1 MQIPEVIPLM
11 ILPNATLFPDALL
24 PLHIFEP
31 RYRRMLSDVLV
42 SHRMFGVAL
51 RQSVAGKESPMP
63 IIGVGMVRVCIDAKD
78 DTSNLLLMG
87 MARVE
92 CLGAEKYRPY
102 RLERVRVMESSG
114 EDSPEIES
122 LRDRL
127 MDLIEKRLELGTEG
141 LSPGTIP
148 SALFNQK
155 QALSDKGMADTM
167 SEVGADMM
175 KLIDNAS
182 GLADYTAAT
191 FLRNP
196 FERQIVLSSIDVPTR
211 LNRVAAFLA
220 AEIDS
225 NS

>member
-31 RYRRMLSDVLV
+31 RYRRMLSDVLD

-63 IIGVGMVRVCIDAKD
+63 IVGVGMVRVCIDAKD

-102 RLERVRVMESSG
+102 RLERVRVMERVRG
-114 EDSPEIES
+114 RFA
-122 LRDRL
+122 RD
-127 MDLIEKRLELGTEG
+127 
-141 LSPGTIP
+141 
-148 SALFNQK
+148 
-155 QALSDKGMADTM
+155 
-167 SEVGADMM
+167 
-175 KLIDNAS
+175 
-182 GLADYTAAT
+182 
-191 FLRNP
+191 
-196 FERQIVLSSIDVPTR
+196 
-211 LNRVAAFLA
+211 RVAARPV
-220 AEIDS
+220 DGS
-225 NS
+225 N

>member
-31 RYRRMLSDVLV
+31 RYRRMLSDVLD

-63 IIGVGMVRVCIDAKD
+63 IVGVGMVRVCIDAKD

-102 RLERVRVMESSG
+102 RLERVRVMESSP
-114 EDSPEIES
+114 ED
-122 LRDRL
+122 
-127 MDLIEKRLELGTEG
+127 
-141 LSPGTIP
+141 
-148 SALFNQK
+148 
-155 QALSDKGMADTM
+155 
-167 SEVGADMM
+167 
-175 KLIDNAS
+175 
-182 GLADYTAAT
+182 
-191 FLRNP
+191 
-196 FERQIVLSSIDVPTR
+196 
-211 LNRVAAFLA
+211 
-220 AEIDS
+220 
-225 NS
+225 

>member
-1 MQIPEVIPLM
+1 
-11 ILPNATLFPDALL
+11 
-24 PLHIFEP
+24 
-31 RYRRMLSDVLV
+31 
-42 SHRMFGVAL
+42 
-51 RQSVAGKESPMP
+51 
-63 IIGVGMVRVCIDAKD
+63 MVRVCIYGKD

-141 LSPGTIP
+141 LSPGRIP

-220 AEIDS
+220 VEIDS

>member
-1 MQIPEVIPLM
+1 
-11 ILPNATLFPDALL
+11 
-24 PLHIFEP
+24 
-31 RYRRMLSDVLV
+31 
-42 SHRMFGVAL
+42 
-51 RQSVAGKESPMP
+51 
-63 IIGVGMVRVCIDAKD
+63 
-78 DTSNLLLMG
+78 
-87 MARVE
+87 MACVE

-127 MDLIEKRLELGTEG
+127 MDLIEKRLELVTEG

-148 SALFNQK
+148 SALFNQN

-167 SEVGADMM
+167 WEVGADMM

-196 FERQIVLSSIDVPTR
+196 FEQQIVLSSIDVPTR

>member
-1 MQIPEVIPLM
+1 
-11 ILPNATLFPDALL
+11 
-24 PLHIFEP
+24 
-31 RYRRMLSDVLV
+31 
-42 SHRMFGVAL
+42 
-51 RQSVAGKESPMP
+51 
-63 IIGVGMVRVCIDAKD
+63 
-78 DTSNLLLMG
+78 MG
-87 MARVE
+87 MACVE

-114 EDSPEIES
+114 DDSPKIEL

-127 MDLIEKRLELGTEG
+127 IYLIEKRLELGTEG
-141 LSPGTIP
+141 LLPGKIHL
-148 SALFNQK
+148 ALFNQK

-167 SEVGADMM
+167 SEVSADMM
-175 KLIDNAS
+175 KLIDNAF

-191 FLRNP
+191 FLRNL
-196 FERQIVLSSIDVPTR
+196 FERQIVLSSIDMLTR

>member
-1 MQIPEVIPLM
+1 M
-11 ILPNATLFPDALL
+11 
-24 PLHIFEP
+24 
-31 RYRRMLSDVLV
+31 
-42 SHRMFGVAL
+42 
-51 RQSVAGKESPMP
+51 
-63 IIGVGMVRVCIDAKD
+63 
-78 DTSNLLLMG
+78 
-87 MARVE
+87 
-92 CLGAEKYRPY
+92 
-102 RLERVRVMESSG
+102 
-114 EDSPEIES
+114 
-122 LRDRL
+122 
-127 MDLIEKRLELGTEG
+127 
-141 LSPGTIP
+141 IP

-167 SEVGADMM
+167 SGVGADMM

-220 AEIDS
+220 AEIDL

>member
-1 MQIPEVIPLM
+1 M
-11 ILPNATLFPDALL
+11 
-24 PLHIFEP
+24 
-31 RYRRMLSDVLV
+31 
-42 SHRMFGVAL
+42 
-51 RQSVAGKESPMP
+51 
-63 IIGVGMVRVCIDAKD
+63 
-78 DTSNLLLMG
+78 
-87 MARVE
+87 
-92 CLGAEKYRPY
+92 
-102 RLERVRVMESSG
+102 
-114 EDSPEIES
+114 
-122 LRDRL
+122 
-127 MDLIEKRLELGTEG
+127 
-141 LSPGTIP
+141 IP

-211 LNRVAAFLA
+211 LNRAAAFLA
-220 AEIDS
+220 AEIDL

>member
-1 MQIPEVIPLM
+1 
-11 ILPNATLFPDALL
+11 
-24 PLHIFEP
+24 
-31 RYRRMLSDVLV
+31 
-42 SHRMFGVAL
+42 
-51 RQSVAGKESPMP
+51 
-63 IIGVGMVRVCIDAKD
+63 
-78 DTSNLLLMG
+78 MG

-102 RLERVRVMESSG
+102 RLERVWVMESSG

-127 MDLIEKRLELGTEG
+127 VDLIEKRLELGTQG

-182 GLADYTAAT
+182 GLAD
-191 FLRNP
+191 
-196 FERQIVLSSIDVPTR
+196 
-211 LNRVAAFLA
+211 
-220 AEIDS
+220 
-225 NS
+225 

>member
-1 MQIPEVIPLM
+1 
-11 ILPNATLFPDALL
+11 
-24 PLHIFEP
+24 
-31 RYRRMLSDVLV
+31 
-42 SHRMFGVAL
+42 
-51 RQSVAGKESPMP
+51 MP
-63 IIGVGMVRVCIDAKD
+63 IVGVGMVGVCIDAKD
-78 DTSNLLLMG
+78 GTSNLFLMG
-87 MARVE
+87 MACVE

-102 RLERVRVMESSG
+102 CLERVRVMESSG
-114 EDSPEIES
+114 DDSPEIES

-141 LSPGTIP
+141 LSPRMIP

-155 QALSDKGMADTM
+155 QASDKVMADTM

-220 AEIDS
+220 AEIDL

>member
-1 MQIPEVIPLM
+1 
-11 ILPNATLFPDALL
+11 
-24 PLHIFEP
+24 
-31 RYRRMLSDVLV
+31 
-42 SHRMFGVAL
+42 
-51 RQSVAGKESPMP
+51 
-63 IIGVGMVRVCIDAKD
+63 
-78 DTSNLLLMG
+78 
-87 MARVE
+87 
-92 CLGAEKYRPY
+92 
-102 RLERVRVMESSG
+102 MESSG

-148 SALFNQK
+148 SALLNQK

-167 SEVGADMM
+167 SEVCADMM